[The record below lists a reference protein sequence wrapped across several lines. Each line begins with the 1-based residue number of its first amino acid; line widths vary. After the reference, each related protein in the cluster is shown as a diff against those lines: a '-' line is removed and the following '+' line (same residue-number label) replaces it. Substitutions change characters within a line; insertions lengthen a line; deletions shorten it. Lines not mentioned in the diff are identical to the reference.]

1 MPPTLQAL
9 RQPVAVP
16 PTSRDPRAVDAGNPK
31 EIPKRT
37 FRRLQSRGRSLRNSL
52 GVSGGSIRPYRPDSL
67 LPAPLAVNKNGRFRA
82 VLVDAH
88 DAQVVIANH
97 EVNMGGRGVH
107 AVSA

>member
-16 PTSRDPRAVDAGNPK
+16 LHPAILGPLTQETPK

-88 DAQVVIANH
+88 DVQVVIANH
-97 EVNMGGRGVH
+97 EVNVGGRGVH